1 MKREATL
8 EERTSSQRI
17 KYLIDT
23 YCNGSQIEFAKRVG
37 IGKSSVSQYVNGTN
51 FPGNKRAKQIADVF
65 YVDPMWVMGFQ
76 TEMRKGVLKEAF
88 DVPAMEGHLKNYN
101 KTTRDI
107 IIQRLVDLS
116 GDKQPLQEFVNKYE
130 RLSPEGRKKVKE
142 YIDDLLKIY
151 HQ

>member
-51 FPGNKRAKQIADVF
+51 FPGNIRAKQIADAF
-65 YVDPMWVMGFQ
+65 YVEPMWVMGFQ
-76 TEMRKGVLKEAF
+76 TEMRKGVLKDAF
-88 DVPAMEGHLKNYN
+88 DAPAMEAYLKNYN
-101 KTTRDI
+101 TVTRDLML
-107 IIQRLVDLS
+107 QRLVDLS
-116 GDKQPLQEFVNKYE
+116 GDKQPLQEFVNKYA
-130 RLSPEGRKKVKE
+130 RLSPEGKKKAEE
-142 YIDDLLKIY
+142 YVDDLLKIY